1 MAKLTL
7 TKEEMIQNMYLRA
20 EELIPKCLVLNRRGL
35 VQAVFSASPHVQAMS
50 FRVFPANTVWA
61 RKYEI
66 PAPLAQLDI
75 KLDFYEFM
83 DVAAQHNSYS
93 DAMDE
98 METLGMYLD
107 LLIAKG
113 KRIDVELKMEAAQ

>member
-20 EELIPKCLVLNRRGL
+20 EDLILKCLVLNRRGL
-35 VQAVFSASPHVQAMS
+35 VQAEFSTSPHVQTMC
-50 FRVFPANTVWA
+50 FRVFPANTVWTG
-61 RKYEI
+61 KYEI

-83 DVAAQHNSYS
+83 GMAAQHNSYS

-113 KRIDVELKMEAAQ
+113 KRIDVELKLKAAE